1 MTTDFVATEPVWVV
15 LVERAELI
23 EVETGQQF
31 TSSQVLEL
39 FTDQAEAEARA
50 VQVGWEPDD
59 LDAQGDDIDP
69 LQYNVI

>member
-1 MTTDFVATEPVWVV
+1 MITDFVADEPVWAV

-23 EVETGQQF
+23 AVGTGQQF
-31 TSSQVLEL
+31 TSAQVLEL

-50 VQVGWEPDD
+50 VQVGWQPDD
-59 LDAQGDDIDP
+59 VDAQGNDIDP

>member
-1 MTTDFVATEPVWVV
+1 MTDFVATEPVWLV

-23 EVETGQQF
+23 AVETGQQF
-31 TSSQVLEL
+31 TSSQVVEL

-50 VQVGWEPDD
+50 VEVGWQPDD
-59 LDAQGDDIDP
+59 LDGP